1 VADYHVICFY
11 FAASANVL
19 SIFDE
24 KKNEEWHGNG
34 IKIVRKREA
43 SEKVKL

>member
-1 VADYHVICFY
+1 MLFVFILQQVQMYCLF
-11 FAASANVL
+11 L
-19 SIFDE
+19 MK